1 MKGYKRGSKK
11 EVMVGTNHHI
21 EKVKRGKINTWRYR
35 IKLAI
40 KN

>member
-21 EKVKRGKINTWRYR
+21 EKVKRGK
-35 IKLAI
+35 KLI
-40 KN
+40 HGDIG